1 MSVGFNSL
9 CVCVCV
15 CVCVCACV
23 RVCVWIQCYATL
35 KHISTLVLSI
45 CSQLQASDCHSASH
59 NNQHFVLLYCSLV
72 NMHVLALVNI
82 TLLAFRCCLNFLLTG
97 NCKLF
102 HSILSYLFFRSQ
114 SWGRVSFQ
122 GDKESHEVVTFVFLV
137 IHKVLAIPKH
147 LCLCSSMKCLENH
160 LAQILWKPSLAWM
173 IWCVE
178 PWLIWRWPATSLSLF
193 IKNHVTDISSVLVG
207 SGSRWSPQLFYFS
220 YICACIFE
228 LVIPFLHAWTMKK

>member
-1 MSVGFNSL
+1 MHAQIPPLIGHWQTDCLLQHLGEDQTGNRMRHIRATWRVFQNLKVQMLVGFNSSGA
-9 CVCVCV
+9 CVCVRVRAHARVCVCV
-15 CVCVCACV
+15 G
-23 RVCVWIQCYATL
+23 IQCYATL

-59 NNQHFVLLYCSLV
+59 NNQHFVLLYYSLV

-160 LAQILWKPSLAWM
+160 LAQIL
-173 IWCVE
+173 
-178 PWLIWRWPATSLSLF
+178 
-193 IKNHVTDISSVLVG
+193 
-207 SGSRWSPQLFYFS
+207 
-220 YICACIFE
+220 
-228 LVIPFLHAWTMKK
+228 